1 MGKIF
6 YMMGKSSS
14 GKDTVYKEIRKEL
27 PELKTLTL
35 YTTRPMREGEKD
47 GVEYYFVSN
56 EILEQYGEEGKII
69 ELRTYQKIE
78 GISIC

>member
-1 MGKIF
+1 MGKIY

-14 GKDTVYKEIRKEL
+14 GKDTIYKDIRKDL

-47 GVEYYFVSN
+47 GVEYLKNTV
-56 EILEQYGEEGKII
+56 K
-69 ELRTYQKIE
+69 RVK
-78 GISIC
+78 

>member
-35 YTTRPMREGEKD
+35 YTTRQIGRA
-47 GVEYYFVSN
+47 
-56 EILEQYGEEGKII
+56 
-69 ELRTYQKIE
+69 
-78 GISIC
+78 

>member
-35 YTTRPMREGEKD
+35 YTTRPMREVKKTAW
-47 GVEYYFVSN
+47 N
-56 EILEQYGEEGKII
+56 IILF
-69 ELRTYQKIE
+69 RTKY
-78 GISIC
+78 

>member
-27 PELKTLTL
+27 PELKTLQL
-35 YTTRPMREGEKD
+35 FD
-47 GVEYYFVSN
+47 GSFQ
-56 EILEQYGEEGKII
+56 LPQ
-69 ELRTYQKIE
+69 Q
-78 GISIC
+78 GIVRLDLPVDLAAVRDDSFAL